1 MVKLMKYAVGIDV
14 SKDKFDVCFCEINT
28 VQQINIKSSGRFCNT
43 DKKFK
48 EFDLWLGK
56 NQKEKIPLILM
67 MEATGV
73 YYDKI
78 ALYLYKKGYSVSV
91 VLPTKAK
98 KYMQAL
104 GLKSK
109 NDKIDAKGLAR
120 MAAEQKHD
128 LWQPMGDYFY
138 KLRQLTRYHEQL
150 QQSKTHFANQI
161 HALEHGSF
169 QVKEVVRHQRKM
181 ILLIEKQIVE
191 TLKFIKEHVNS
202 SEEVKQKVDN
212 ICLIKGIGL
221 LTVATIIGETNGFE
235 MFENIRQLVS
245 YSGYDVVEN
254 QSGKHFGK
262 TKISKKG
269 NAHIRRILHMP
280 SFTVVRYDQKPF
292 ADLFERVYER
302 TNIKMKGYVAVQKK
316 MLIYIYTLWKNNQPY
331 QPRVN
336 NISGND
342 ESKSLFLLVS
352 EGNIIDSKK
361 K

>member
-43 DKKFK
+43 DKKIK

-78 ALYLYKKGYSVSV
+78 ALYLYKKSYSVSV

-191 TLKFIKEHVNS
+191 TLKFIKEHV
-202 SEEVKQKVDN
+202 KQKVDN
-212 ICLIKGIGL
+212 ICLVKGIGL

>member
-181 ILLIEKQIVE
+181 ILLI
-191 TLKFIKEHVNS
+191 
-202 SEEVKQKVDN
+202 
-212 ICLIKGIGL
+212 
-221 LTVATIIGETNGFE
+221 
-235 MFENIRQLVS
+235 
-245 YSGYDVVEN
+245 
-254 QSGKHFGK
+254 
-262 TKISKKG
+262 
-269 NAHIRRILHMP
+269 
-280 SFTVVRYDQKPF
+280 
-292 ADLFERVYER
+292 
-302 TNIKMKGYVAVQKK
+302 
-316 MLIYIYTLWKNNQPY
+316 
-331 QPRVN
+331 
-336 NISGND
+336 
-342 ESKSLFLLVS
+342 
-352 EGNIIDSKK
+352 
-361 K
+361 

>member
-181 ILLIEKQIVE
+181 ILLIEKQINFRNFSLAE
-191 TLKFIKEHVNS
+191 R
-202 SEEVKQKVDN
+202 
-212 ICLIKGIGL
+212 GL
-221 LTVATIIGETNGFE
+221 
-235 MFENIRQLVS
+235 
-245 YSGYDVVEN
+245 
-254 QSGKHFGK
+254 
-262 TKISKKG
+262 
-269 NAHIRRILHMP
+269 
-280 SFTVVRYDQKPF
+280 
-292 ADLFERVYER
+292 
-302 TNIKMKGYVAVQKK
+302 
-316 MLIYIYTLWKNNQPY
+316 
-331 QPRVN
+331 
-336 NISGND
+336 
-342 ESKSLFLLVS
+342 
-352 EGNIIDSKK
+352 
-361 K
+361 